1 MLSTPSTEIADDIR
15 ERARRIKLVCF
26 DVDGTLTDGRLHY
39 DSDGRESKDFH
50 VLDGQGMVLLKRF
63 GIPVVFIT
71 ARNSA
76 SAAHRAAD
84 LGLQAF
90 IGCKDKLA
98 QVRALC
104 ETQGIGLDEVAFMG
118 DDLPDLEVMLAV
130 GLSVAPAN
138 AHRWIAERAAWI
150 TTANGGKGAARE
162 LCDLLLETQGHVDTL
177 LAASTPPGSAR

>member
-1 MLSTPSTEIADDIR
+1 MLLIAWSARSTFTTCCAPAWSKTSMLSTPSTEINADIR
-15 ERARRIKLVCF
+15 ERASRIKLLCF

-39 DSDGRESKDFH
+39 DSEGRESKDFH

-90 IGCKDKLA
+90 I
-98 QVRALC
+98 
-104 ETQGIGLDEVAFMG
+104 
-118 DDLPDLEVMLAV
+118 
-130 GLSVAPAN
+130 
-138 AHRWIAERAAWI
+138 
-150 TTANGGKGAARE
+150 
-162 LCDLLLETQGHVDTL
+162 
-177 LAASTPPGSAR
+177 